1 MRHFPRRG
9 KVHLAY
15 KPFRCACIRDAFRPR
30 FSGQSREW
38 TAKPASATDFGQRST
53 DLDIRGSSRSAKS
66 VMRLGRIGRRM
77 ACPFLLAGFDPRQV
91 GALPRRSRLP
101 PGKSSRSGKRDC
113 PFGRDKET
121 HAFPRRAR
129 DAATKTVSTRTNRG
143 QRPTRRAR
151 SARRGRVGRWPGTL
165 GPRRAWEQRGA
176 VAGAMAPAI
185 AAGLAVRTLIFRPLS
200 GREKETHAFPRPR
213 ATLPP
218 RPVHPAPTEDSARPG
233 GREAPAMGGAG
244 AGRGLWV
251 PGGPGVSLA
260 LWQGRWPLP
269 EIPGIPA

>member
-1 MRHFPRRG
+1 MRHFPKRG

-53 DLDIRGSSRSAKS
+53 DIDNRGSSKSAKS
-66 VMRLGRIGRRM
+66 VIRLGRIGRRM

-101 PGKSSRSGKRDC
+101 PGKSSQSGEGDC

-143 QRPTRRAR
+143 QRPTRRAG
-151 SARRGRVGRWPGTL
+151 SARRGRGGRWPGAL
-165 GPRRAWEQRGA
+165 GPRRAWDQRSA
-176 VAGAMAPAI
+176 EAGAMDPAI
-185 AAGLAVRTLIFRPLS
+185 AAVKGLSSVRAGPGNALRFPARAGRFPVDRQV
-200 GREKETHAFPRPR
+200 REKQKA
-213 ATLPP
+213 
-218 RPVHPAPTEDSARPG
+218 SARPG
-233 GREAPAMGGAG
+233 GREAPAGGGAG
-244 AGRGLWV
+244 AGRGLWA
-251 PGGPGVSLA
+251 PGWRGFSVA

-269 EIPGIPA
+269 LERGWWFGL

>member
-1 MRHFPRRG
+1 MRHFPKRG

-53 DLDIRGSSRSAKS
+53 DLDTRGSSRSAKS

-101 PGKSSRSGKRDC
+101 PGKSSRSGEGNC

-121 HAFPRRAR
+121 HC
-129 DAATKTVSTRTNRG
+129 VS
-143 QRPTRRAR
+143 PA
-151 SARRGRVGRWPGTL
+151 SARRCHEDRLHPHQ
-165 GPRRAWEQRGA
+165 QR
-176 VAGAMAPAI
+176 
-185 AAGLAVRTLIFRPLS
+185 
-200 GREKETHAFPRPR
+200 
-213 ATLPP
+213 
-218 RPVHPAPTEDSARPG
+218 PAPDPAGGKRP
-233 GREAPAMGGAG
+233 PG
-244 AGRGLWV
+244 AGRALAGGFGAPAGL
-251 PGGPGVSLA
+251 GSA
-260 LWQGRWPLP
+260 
-269 EIPGIPA
+269 